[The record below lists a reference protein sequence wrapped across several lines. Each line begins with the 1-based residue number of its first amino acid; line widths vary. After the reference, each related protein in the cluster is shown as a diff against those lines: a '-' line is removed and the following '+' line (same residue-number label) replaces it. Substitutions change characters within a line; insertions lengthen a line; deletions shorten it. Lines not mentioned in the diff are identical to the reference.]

1 MGKRR
6 WEGCWKLVK
15 RGEIQ
20 CNSIR
25 CYQLSS
31 RVERW
36 HLNWLFPGHKLF
48 NKVVGRKKIPQSGA
62 LAASLHSKIQFQ

>member
-1 MGKRR
+1 M
-6 WEGCWKLVK
+6 
-15 RGEIQ
+15 
-20 CNSIR
+20 

-48 NKVVGRKKIPQSGA
+48 NETMGRKRIQQSGV
-62 LAASLHSKIQFQ
+62 LAASLQVKLSFSEFYFHHMDEGDEGHPSIIFCT